1 MPQEVSRTG
10 ALLPLLLAT
19 AVGVLACTV
28 MAGWWLD
35 WPALVQLHAS
45 FVPMQFNTAL
55 CFLAVSSAL
64 VAAMRDSRS
73 ITRTLGA
80 FMVLLAA
87 ATLAQYGID
96 VDLGIDELLQ
106 RHDITTRSPYPGRM
120 AHATA
125 FGFVLIGLSTIL
137 LTFRQDHP
145 APRIAAETLAALTV
159 SISLVAIVGYITGI
173 EQAYGWGQITSM
185 ALHSALGFLFIGL
198 ANLLFSLHH
207 AQPHPSL
214 AWRRTFVPLA
224 IITLATSLSLWQA
237 LKVHE
242 ERGIADATRATR
254 QAVQIAFVLETE
266 GRVRALKRMA
276 ARGVTSS
283 GPSRQAWEADAQ
295 QYTRDD
301 FSLVGWM
308 DRNNKLKWSA
318 VAATAADN
326 LLSDDFVHVRFARLC
341 AAAQATQAPAVGGL
355 LRDGFRTTSLLA
367 AIPLVVHSGS
377 DGCIVAVS
385 KLSLLHEYPSLLE
398 EKFGFRIAPAD
409 DAQMPAALLEL
420 DPAIRLVAD
429 SGTLIAHGVPW
440 NVSAW
445 PTQKGLDEMRTPL
458 PDFILA
464 FGVIATCLLLTALG
478 FYRVAAHRSAEL
490 AAGHD
495 RLLDVK
501 AKLERLALFDS
512 LTNIGNRNLFLSSFQ
527 ATLAAAEQES
537 LPAAL
542 LVLDL
547 NGFKDVNDQL
557 GHKAGDSVLVTI
569 ASRLTH
575 IVGERGEAF
584 RIGGDEFSVVLNAGC
599 DEAEALEIARS
610 IARGVS
616 EPIAL
621 YGESRKIGASI
632 GVASFPRHGRDV
644 DAMIR
649 KADVAMYE
657 AKALGQPV
665 VASLD
670 MGATTV
676 LRLKHRGREP
686 GRGRNE

>member
-1 MPQEVSRTG
+1 MPKEVSRT
-10 ALLPLLLAT
+10 AAFLPLLLAT
-19 AVGVLACTV
+19 GVGVLACAV
-28 MAGWWLD
+28 IAGWWLD
-35 WPALVQLHAS
+35 WPALVQPNAA

-55 CFLAVSSAL
+55 CFLAASSAL
-64 VAAMRDSRS
+64 AAATRDRRS
-73 ITRTLGA
+73 ITCALGA
-80 FMVLLAA
+80 FVVLLAA
-87 ATLAQYGID
+87 ATLAEY
-96 VDLGIDELLQ
+96 VTNTDLGIDQLLQ
-106 RHDITTRSPYPGRM
+106 RHDIPTLSPYPGRM

-125 FGFVLIGLSTIL
+125 LGFVLIGLSTIL

-159 SISLVAIVGYITGI
+159 SISLVAIAGYITGI
-173 EQAYGWGQITSM
+173 EQAYGWGEITSM
-185 ALHSALGFLFIGL
+185 APLSALGFLFIGL
-198 ANLLFSLHH
+198 ANLQFSLRH
-207 AQPHPSL
+207 ARPHPSL

-224 IITLATSLSLWQA
+224 IVTLATSVSLWQA
-237 LKVHE
+237 LKMHE
-242 ERGIADATRATR
+242 ERGIAEATRATR
-254 QAVQIAFVLETE
+254 QSVQIAFVLETE
-266 GRVRALKRMA
+266 SRVRALERMA
-276 ARGVTSS
+276 ARGVISS
-283 GPSRQAWEADAQ
+283 GTSRAEWEADAQ

-308 DRNNKLKWSA
+308 DRNNELRWSA
-318 VAATAADN
+318 VAATAADD

-355 LRDGFRTTSLLA
+355 LQDGFRTTSLLA
-367 AIPLVVHSGS
+367 VIPLVVRSGG

-385 KLSLLHEYPSLLE
+385 KLNLLHEYPSLLE
-398 EKFGFRIAPAD
+398 EKFGFQIAPAD
-409 DAQMPAALLEL
+409 DPQMPAALLEL

-429 SGTLIAHGVPW
+429 SGTLMAHGVPW
-440 NVSAW
+440 NVSTW
-445 PTQKGLDEMRTPL
+445 PTEKGLDEMRSAL
-458 PDFILA
+458 PGFILA
-464 FGVIATCLLLTALG
+464 FGVVATCLLLTALG
-478 FYRVAAHRSAEL
+478 FYRVAARRSAEL

-495 RLLDVK
+495 RLLDTK

-512 LTNIGNRNLFLSSFQ
+512 LTNIGNRNLFLTAFQ
-527 ATLAAAEQES
+527 ATLAAAEQEG

-557 GHKAGDSVLVTI
+557 GHKAGDNVLVTI
-569 ASRLTH
+569 AGRLTQ

-610 IARGVS
+610 IASGVS
-616 EPIAL
+616 EPISL

-632 GVASFPRHGRDV
+632 GVAGFPRHGRDV

-665 VASLD
+665 VARAD

-676 LRLKHRGREP
+676 LRLKQRAHEP